1 MPPITCIRCEG
12 TAGPFV
18 RHPEGPVCEDCL
30 TEQDGQR

>member
-1 MPPITCIRCEG
+1 MSPIECARCGG